1 MKMKTVVAATALA
14 IFGFVP
20 VIGSAC
26 EYMDESS
33 ASAAP
38 PAQMASAAPQASKV
52 PARTA
57 AQVLTG
63 KSVKQVADKT
73 KSAAPDRKVSVATDN

>member
-1 MKMKTVVAATALA
+1 MKTIVAATALA

-20 VIGSAC
+20 AMGSAC
-26 EYMDESS
+26 EYSDDSS

-38 PAQMASAAPQASKV
+38 PAQLASVAPLTASKV

-57 AQVLTG
+57 AQVLAPNA
-63 KSVKQVADKT
+63 VKPMAGKT
-73 KSAAPDRKVSVATDN
+73 KPAAADRKVAVVTNN

>member
-1 MKMKTVVAATALA
+1 MKTVVAATALA

-20 VIGSAC
+20 AIGSAC
-26 EYMDESS
+26 EYSDDSS

-38 PAQMASAAPQASKV
+38 PAQLASAAPLAASKV

-57 AQVLTG
+57 AQVLAP
-63 KSVKQVADKT
+63 KALKPVADKT
-73 KSAAPDRKVSVATDN
+73 KPAAPDRKVSVVTNN

>member
-1 MKMKTVVAATALA
+1 MKTVVAATALA

-20 VIGSAC
+20 VVGSAC
-26 EYMDESS
+26 EYMDDSS

-38 PAQMASAAPQASKV
+38 PAQMASAAPVAASKV

-57 AQVLTG
+57 AQVLSG

-73 KSAAPDRKVSVATDN
+73 KSAAPAQKVSAVTDN

>member
-1 MKMKTVVAATALA
+1 MKTVVAATALA

-20 VIGSAC
+20 VVGSAC
-26 EYMDESS
+26 EYIDESS

-38 PAQMASAAPQASKV
+38 PAQFASAAPVAASKA

-63 KSVKQVADKT
+63 KTVKPVADKT
-73 KSAAPDRKVSVATDN
+73 KPAAPDRKVSLVTNN

>member
-1 MKMKTVVAATALA
+1 MKTVVAATALA

-20 VIGSAC
+20 AIGSAC
-26 EYMDESS
+26 EYSNDSS

-38 PAQMASAAPQASKV
+38 PAQMASVAPLAASKV

-57 AQVLTG
+57 AQVLAP
-63 KSVKQVADKT
+63 KAVKPVADKT
-73 KSAAPDRKVSVATDN
+73 KSAAPDRKVSVATSN

>member
-1 MKMKTVVAATALA
+1 MKTVVAATALA

-20 VIGSAC
+20 AMGSAC
-26 EYMDESS
+26 EYSDDSS

-38 PAQMASAAPQASKV
+38 PAQMASAAPLASKV

-57 AQVLTG
+57 AQVLAT
-63 KSVKQVADKT
+63 KAVKPVADKT
-73 KSAAPDRKVSVATDN
+73 KPAAPDRKVSVVTNN